1 MSSPAIT
8 VEGLWK
14 QFRMYHDKNRYL
26 KTTILTGHRARYD
39 EFWALQDISFE
50 VPRGETFGII
60 GSNGSGKS
68 TLLKCL
74 TGIITPDRGSIKIDG
89 RVAALLE
96 LGAGFHPDLSGRE
109 NIYLNGAILGM
120 SAKEI
125 EANLDN
131 IVEFAELG
139 EFIDSPVRTYSSGM
153 TVRLAFSI
161 AINVDPEILIIDEIL
176 AVGDLSFQQRCYE
189 RIETLRND
197 GRTILIVS
205 HGLGDIARLC
215 SNVAWI
221 DKGHLRRLGTSYEIT
236 DEYIAQTH
244 SGSVSLEVDQGERW
258 GSGEAQINTIAL
270 FDERGAAA
278 TTIQTGHRL
287 HIDVSYTNNASIEDL
302 VIDVQINH
310 LHGVLVWKSSSKE
323 SSQLLL
329 SNQREGSARLEIP
342 SLPLLEGTYLV
353 TISLVDST
361 GVHEYDHWGKALRF
375 DVHQNQ
381 IHDTGLIAIEAK
393 WTNNHL

>member
-1 MSSPAIT
+1 MSSAAIT

-14 QFRMYHDKNRYL
+14 QFRMYHDKHRYL
-26 KTTILTGHRARYD
+26 KTTLLTGQRSRYD
-39 EFWALQDISFE
+39 EFWALQDISFK

-74 TGIITPDRGSIKIDG
+74 TGIITPDRGSIKLNG

-120 SAKEI
+120 SAREI
-125 EANLDN
+125 ETNLEN

-189 RIETLRND
+189 RIETLRNQ

-215 SNVAWI
+215 SSVAWI
-221 DKGHLRRLGTSYEIT
+221 EKGHLRLLGTGYETT
-236 DEYIAQTH
+236 DEYIAQTR
-244 SGSVSLEVDQGERW
+244 SGINSVEVEQVERW
-258 GSGEAQINTIAL
+258 GSGEAQLNTIEL
-270 FDERGAAA
+270 LDERGAGA
-278 TTIQTGHRL
+278 TAVQTGHQL
-287 HIDVSYTNNASIEDL
+287 FIDISYTNNLLIENL
-302 VIDVQINH
+302 VIEVQINH

-323 SSQLLL
+323 SLQL
-329 SNQREGSARLEIP
+329 SSSEWRESTARLEIP
-342 SLPLLEGTYLV
+342 CLPLLEGTYFVSIALK
-353 TISLVDST
+353 DST
-361 GVHEYDHWGKALRF
+361 GLHEYDHWEKGLRF

-381 IHDTGLIAIEAK
+381 IHDSGLIAIGAR
-393 WTNNHL
+393 WSNTRR